1 MIKKPLSRE
10 AIRAIAIRSR
20 IKRQEQ
26 EAQAKA
32 AQGVLPG
39 IVDETPTDPT
49 PKPMHPRLLAMC
61 VDAAGIGQ
69 DSYADAA

>member
-10 AIRAIAIRSR
+10 AIRAIAIRNR
-20 IKRQEQ
+20 IRRQEQ
-26 EAQAKA
+26 DAAAQA

-39 IVDETPTDPT
+39 IVDQTPTEA
-49 PKPMHPRLLAMC
+49 KPMHPRLLAMC
-61 VDAAGIGQ
+61 VDASGIGQ

>member
-1 MIKKPLSRE
+1 MTKKPLSRE
-10 AIRAIAIRSR
+10 AIRAIAIRNR

-26 EAQAKA
+26 ETQAKA

-39 IVDETPTDPT
+39 IVDETPTD